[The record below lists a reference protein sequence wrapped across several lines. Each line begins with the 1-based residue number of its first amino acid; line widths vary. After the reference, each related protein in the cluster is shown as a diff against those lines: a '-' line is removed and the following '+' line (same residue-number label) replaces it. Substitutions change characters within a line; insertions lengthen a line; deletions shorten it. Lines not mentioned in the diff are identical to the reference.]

1 MLHHL
6 KTIENVPATI
16 AWIPLQNLPRYPRDT
31 DGAFVNDGTPYGFF
45 YRPNKVVVYN
55 RVPKVETFVDNKHV

>member
-1 MLHHL
+1 MLHHI

-16 AWIPLQNLPRYPRDT
+16 AWVPLQNMPRYPRDT

-45 YRPNKVVVYN
+45 FRPNIVAVYEKVS
-55 RVPKVETFVDNKHV
+55 KMDTFVDNKHI